1 MWMKYRG
8 MIAVMLLCTAS
19 MLAQTATPTPT
30 PAPKMDDHAA
40 CSRKDAKMEC
50 CKKSKGAQSTEAKK
64 DCCKQGKCARDK
76 KDAPANKS

>member
-1 MWMKYRG
+1 MWMKVRG

-19 MLAQTATPTPT
+19 MFAQTAAPA

-40 CSRKDAKMEC
+40 CSRKEAKMEC
-50 CKKSKGAQSTEAKK
+50 CKKNKDAQSSTEAKK

-76 KDAPANKS
+76 NAAPAAKS